1 MKQIVHKTGT
11 YERWDTLAYKY
22 LGDVFRFTEIVAANP
37 SIAMSPFLPAFTEVI
52 IPIPENPETIS
63 NEGLPPWKQ

>member
-22 LGDVFRFTEIVAANP
+22 LGDVFRYPEIVAANP
-37 SIAMSPFLPAFTEVI
+37 SIPISPFLPAFTNI
-52 IPIPENPETIS
+52 IVPIPDTPESTS
-63 NEGLPPWKQ
+63 SKGLPPWKQ